1 MQKKDKKL
9 AKNAKIWVKIKNQK
23 FQPNNCLRSI
33 FKAFWRTSEVE
44 VCNYLLRSIFLNK
57 KDGQHPWFKKK
68 AEESYVVVATG
79 EPAPHG
85 SIILEA
91 GVLTMG
97 AGGGDY
103 TGQPR
108 PLRFG

>member
-1 MQKKDKKL
+1 MLEKQGDYEGSG
-9 AKNAKIWVKIKNQK
+9 
-23 FQPNNCLRSI
+23 PD
-33 FKAFWRTSEVE
+33 EVYE
-44 VCNYLLRSIFLNK
+44 DFDDTPILNK
-57 KDGQHPWFKKK
+57 FLKIIRDEMSDPPTIDAALTLSWTEFKKK

-79 EPAPHG
+79 EPAPRG

>member
-1 MQKKDKKL
+1 MYEDFDDTP
-9 AKNAKIWVKIKNQK
+9 I
-23 FQPNNCLRSI
+23 
-33 FKAFWRTSEVE
+33 
-44 VCNYLLRSIFLNK
+44 LNK
-57 KDGQHPWFKKK
+57 FLKIIRDEIVDPEIDAALTLSWTEFQKK

>member
-1 MQKKDKKL
+1 MKL
-9 AKNAKIWVKIKNQK
+9 SW
-23 FQPNNCLRSI
+23 
-33 FKAFWRTSEVE
+33 TE
-44 VCNYLLRSIFLNK
+44 
-57 KDGQHPWFKKK
+57 FKKK

-91 GVLTMG
+91 GVLAMG